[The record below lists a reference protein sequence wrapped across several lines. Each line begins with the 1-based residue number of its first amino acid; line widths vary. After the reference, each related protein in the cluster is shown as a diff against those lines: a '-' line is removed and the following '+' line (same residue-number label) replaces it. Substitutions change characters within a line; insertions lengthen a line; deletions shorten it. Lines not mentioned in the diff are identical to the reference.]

1 MNREETIKL
10 DNIWIDVVKAINK
23 ITNNDSEKVQSMAE
37 SIKEINKALKSSESD
52 QLLYTNALV
61 CSRFPEIIFA
71 QNSGIIEVSKEAM
84 KSQPLSIQSDSLKA
98 IGILLYKAVLAE
110 KALQTAQEAGK
121 IVINRAVN
129 NLMILDSFG
138 LRQP

>member
-1 MNREETIKL
+1 MNREETVKL
-10 DNIWIDVVKAINK
+10 DDIWIDVVKAIDK
-23 ITNNDSEKVQSMAE
+23 ITSNDSEKVKSMAE
-37 SIKEINKALKSSESD
+37 SIKEIKKALKTGESD

-84 KSQPLSIQSDSLKA
+84 ESQPLSVQSDALKT
-98 IGILLYKAVLAE
+98 IGILLYKAILAE

-129 NLMILDSFG
+129 NLILDSLG
-138 LRQP
+138 LQQP

>member
-1 MNREETIKL
+1 MNNEDTIKL

-84 KSQPLSIQSDSLKA
+84 EPQALLVQSDSLKT
-98 IGILLYKAVLAE
+98 IGILLYKAIMVE
-110 KALQTAQEAGK
+110 KALQATQEAGK

-129 NLMILDSFG
+129 NLILDSFG
-138 LRQP
+138 LQQP

>member
-1 MNREETIKL
+1 MNNEDTIKL
-10 DNIWIDVVKAINK
+10 DNIWIDVVKAIDK
-23 ITNNDSEKVQSMAE
+23 ITNCDSEKVKSMAE
-37 SIKEINKALKSSESD
+37 SIKEINNALKSGESD

-84 KSQPLSIQSDSLKA
+84 VSQPLLVQSDSLKT
-98 IGILLYKAVLAE
+98 IGILLYKAIMVE
-110 KALQTAQEAGK
+110 KALQATQEAGK

-129 NLMILDSFG
+129 NLILDSFG
-138 LRQP
+138 LQQP

>member
-1 MNREETIKL
+1 MNNEDTIKL
-10 DNIWIDVVKAINK
+10 DNIWIDVVKAIDK
-23 ITNNDSEKVQSMAE
+23 ITSNDSEKVKSMAE
-37 SIKEINKALKSSESD
+37 SIKEIKKALKTGESD

-84 KSQPLSIQSDSLKA
+84 ESQPLLVQSDSLKT
-98 IGILLYKAVLAE
+98 IGILLYKAIMVE
-110 KALQTAQEAGK
+110 KALQATQEAGK

-129 NLMILDSFG
+129 NLILDSFG
-138 LRQP
+138 LQQP

>member
-84 KSQPLSIQSDSLKA
+84 ESQPLLVQSDSLKA
-98 IGILLYKAVLAE
+98 IGILLYKSILAE
-110 KALQTAQEAGK
+110 KALQATQEAGK
-121 IVINRAVN
+121 IIIKQAAK
-129 NLMILDSFG
+129 NLIQDSFG
-138 LRQP
+138 IRQQ

>member
-1 MNREETIKL
+1 MKDEETIKL

-84 KSQPLSIQSDSLKA
+84 ESQPLLIQSDSLKA
-98 IGILLYKAVLAE
+98 IGILLYKSILAE
-110 KALQTAQEAGK
+110 KVLQATQEAGK

-129 NLMILDSFG
+129 NLIIDSFG
-138 LRQP
+138 LRQQ

>member
-23 ITNNDSEKVQSMAE
+23 ITNNDSEKVKSLAE

-84 KSQPLSIQSDSLKA
+84 ESQPLLVQSDSLKA
-98 IGILLYKAVLAE
+98 IGILLYKSILAE
-110 KALQTAQEAGK
+110 KALQATQEAGK

-129 NLMILDSFG
+129 NLIIDSFG
-138 LRQP
+138 LRQQ

>member
-1 MNREETIKL
+1 MNREETVKL
-10 DNIWIDVVKAINK
+10 DDIWIDVVKAIDK
-23 ITNNDSEKVQSMAE
+23 ITSNDSEKVKSMAE
-37 SIKEINKALKSSESD
+37 SIKEIKKALKTGESD

-84 KSQPLSIQSDSLKA
+84 VSQPLLVQSDSLKT
-98 IGILLYKAVLAE
+98 IGILLYKAIMVE
-110 KALQTAQEAGK
+110 KALQATQEAGK

-129 NLMILDSFG
+129 NLILESFG

>member
-1 MNREETIKL
+1 M
-10 DNIWIDVVKAINK
+10 KAIDK
-23 ITNNDSEKVQSMAE
+23 ITNNDSEKVKSLAE
-37 SIKEINKALKSSESD
+37 SIKEINKALKSGESN

-71 QNSGIIEVSKEAM
+71 QNSGIIEVSNEAM
-84 KSQPLSIQSDSLKA
+84 ESQPLSIQSDSLKA

-121 IVINRAVN
+121 IIIKQATKYLIQN
-129 NLMILDSFG
+129 SFG

>member
-1 MNREETIKL
+1 MNREETVKL
-10 DNIWIDVVKAINK
+10 DDIWIDVVKAIDK
-23 ITNNDSEKVQSMAE
+23 ITSNDSEKVKSMAE
-37 SIKEINKALKSSESD
+37 SIKEIKKALKTGESD

-84 KSQPLSIQSDSLKA
+84 ESQPLSVQSDALKT
-98 IGILLYKAVLAE
+98 IGILLYKAILAE

-121 IVINRAVN
+121 IIIKQTAK
-129 NLMILDSFG
+129 NLFKNSFG
-138 LRQP
+138 HRQP

>member
-1 MNREETIKL
+1 MNREETAKL

-23 ITNNDSEKVQSMAE
+23 ITNNDSEKVKSMAE
-37 SIKEINKALKSSESD
+37 SIKEINKALKSGESD

-71 QNSGIIEVSKEAM
+71 QNSGIIEVSKEDM
-84 KSQPLSIQSDSLKA
+84 KSQSLIVQSDSLKA
-98 IGILLYKAVLAE
+98 IGILLYKSILAE
-110 KALQTAQEAGK
+110 KALQATQEAGK
-121 IVINRAVN
+121 IIIKQAAR
-129 NLMILDSFG
+129 NLIQDSFG

>member
-10 DNIWIDVVKAINK
+10 DNIWIDVVKAIDK
-23 ITNNDSEKVQSMAE
+23 ITNCDSEKVKSMAE
-37 SIKEINKALKSSESD
+37 SIKEINNALKSGESD

-84 KSQPLSIQSDSLKA
+84 VSQPLLVQSDSLKT
-98 IGILLYKAVLAE
+98 IGILLYKAIMVE
-110 KALQTAQEAGK
+110 KALQATQEAGK

-129 NLMILDSFG
+129 NLILDSFG
-138 LRQP
+138 LQQP

>member
-1 MNREETIKL
+1 MNREEAFKL

-23 ITNNDSEKVQSMAE
+23 ITNNDSEKIKSMAE
-37 SIKEINKALKSSESD
+37 SIKEINKALKSGESN

-84 KSQPLSIQSDSLKA
+84 KSQPLSVQSDSLKA

-129 NLMILDSFG
+129 NLILDSFG
-138 LRQP
+138 LQQP

>member
-1 MNREETIKL
+1 MNNEDAIKL
-10 DNIWIDVVKAINK
+10 DNIWIDVVKAIDK
-23 ITNNDSEKVQSMAE
+23 ITNNDSEKVKSMAE
-37 SIKEINKALKSSESD
+37 SIKEINKALKSGESN

-84 KSQPLSIQSDSLKA
+84 ESQPLQIQSDSLKA
-98 IGILLYKAVLAE
+98 IGILLYKSILAE
-110 KALQTAQEAGK
+110 KALQATQEAGK

-129 NLMILDSFG
+129 NLIIDSFG
-138 LRQP
+138 LRQQ

>member
-1 MNREETIKL
+1 MNREENVKL

-23 ITNNDSEKVQSMAE
+23 ITNCDSEKVKSMAE
-37 SIKEINKALKSSESD
+37 SIKEINKALKTGESD

-84 KSQPLSIQSDSLKA
+84 ESQPLQVQSDSLKT
-98 IGILLYKAVLAE
+98 IGILLYKSILAE
-110 KALQTAQEAGK
+110 KALQATQEAGK
-121 IVINRAVN
+121 IIIKQAVR
-129 NLMILDSFG
+129 NLIQDSFG
-138 LRQP
+138 LRQQ

>member
-1 MNREETIKL
+1 MKDEDTIKL

-23 ITNNDSEKVQSMAE
+23 ITNNNSEKVKSMAE
-37 SIKEINKALKSSESD
+37 SIKEVNKALKTDESD

-84 KSQPLSIQSDSLKA
+84 ESQPLQAQSDSLKA
-98 IGILLYKAVLAE
+98 IGILLYKSILAE
-110 KALQTAQEAGK
+110 KALQATQEAGK
-121 IVINRAVN
+121 IIIKQAAK
-129 NLMILDSFG
+129 NLIQDSFG